1 MKTIL
6 ISEQPWAQWLADGLG
21 ELEARNVKS
30 LALLGIDASTGEIVT
45 GYFNCNMADKAAMTA
60 NVQADALFDSVL
72 ANADLIVQRAQEMDE
87 EEDEEIE

>member
-6 ISEQPWAQWLADGLG
+6 ISEQPWAQWLSESLG
-21 ELEARNVKS
+21 ALENQGIKK
-30 LALLGIDASTGEIVT
+30 LALVGIDEASREIVT
-45 GYFNCNMADKAAMTA
+45 GYYGCNMADKATIAA
-60 NVQADALFDSVL
+60 NIQADALFDSIL

>member
-6 ISEQPWAQWLADGLG
+6 ISEQPWAQWLADSLG
-21 ELEARNVKS
+21 ELEARSVKS
-30 LALLGIDASTGEIVT
+30 LALLGVDASTGEVVT
-45 GYFNCNMADKAAMTA
+45 GFFNCNMADKAAMAA

-87 EEDEEIE
+87 EDEEIE

>member
-1 MKTIL
+1 M
-6 ISEQPWAQWLADGLG
+6 G
-21 ELEARNVKS
+21 V
-30 LALLGIDASTGEIVT
+30 DASTGEVVT
-45 GYFNCNMADKAAMTA
+45 GYFNCNMADKAAMAA

>member
-6 ISEQPWAQWLADGLG
+6 ISEQPWAQWLADSLG
-21 ELEARNVKS
+21 ELEARSVKS
-30 LALLGIDASTGEIVT
+30 LALLGVDASTGEVVT
-45 GYFNCNMADKAAMTA
+45 GYFNCNMADKAAMAA

-87 EEDEEIE
+87 EDEEIE